1 MELVRILGLL
11 ILGVYGLAIS
21 DSETDLKLKILGLQ
35 RFAKTEDSEY
45 GKDLS
50 EFTAIQKRKDIFID
64 LFGGNY
70 RRRPKM
76 IKVRR
81 KARIPRRSYG
91 GGYSAPRRSSYKVP
105 KKVSKPR
112 KPAYSPPQFYQS
124 PRKAYPPPP
133 TPEPY
138 YVPSTTPSYSPP
150 SYGQYPTPQPHYA
163 PSTQTPIEKPQY
175 QPPQPKYPP
184 PSYTSKPSYSEPS
197 YSEEPSSPASYSY
210 HYEVE
215 DGEYQAWEKRSGS
228 STQGSYSV
236 LLPDGRTM
244 IVTYT
249 VPDDD
254 TGYMAQVDYTGEAH
268 YPETP
273 RKSAYSS
280 PQVYSAIPSP
290 APFYG

>member
-1 MELVRILGLL
+1 MELVRLLGLL

-21 DSETDLKLKILGLQ
+21 DTETNLKLKILGLQ
-35 RFAKTEDSEY
+35 HFVETKDSEY
-45 GKDLS
+45 VNEVSDSLA
-50 EFTAIQKRKDIFID
+50 TQKRKDIFID

-70 RRRPKM
+70 RRRPKL

-91 GGYSAPRRSSYKVP
+91 GGYTAPRSSSYKLAKRL
-105 KKVSKPR
+105 KKPQ
-112 KPAYSPPQFYQS
+112 KPAYSPPQVYQS
-124 PRKAYPPPP
+124 PHKAYPPPP

-138 YVPSTTPSYSPP
+138 YLPSTTPSYNPP
-150 SYGQYPTPQPHYA
+150 TYAHYSQPEPRFPQRP
-163 PSTQTPIEKPQY
+163 PPEKPQY
-175 QPPQPKYPP
+175 PQPDPQYPP
-184 PSYTSKPSYSEPS
+184 PSYTSKPA

-215 DGEYQAWEKRSGS
+215 DGQYQAWEKRSGS

-254 TGYMAQVDYTGEAH
+254 TGYMAQVDYQGEAH
-268 YPETP
+268 FPDTP
-273 RKSAYSS
+273 PRAYQAS
-280 PQVYSAIPSP
+280 PSP
-290 APFYG
+290 APYYG